1 MKSRWDF
8 MRFLAMDSSSLLCS
22 SKYFRNDALSYKPL
36 TGMFGMGDVAE
47 HMVHGTSLVPL

>member
-1 MKSRWDF
+1 